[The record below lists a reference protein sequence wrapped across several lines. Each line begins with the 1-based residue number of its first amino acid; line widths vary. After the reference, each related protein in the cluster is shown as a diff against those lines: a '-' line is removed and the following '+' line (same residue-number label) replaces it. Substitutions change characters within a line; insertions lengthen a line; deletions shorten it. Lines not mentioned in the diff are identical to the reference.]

1 MKKRRLKIKKGQ
13 RYLVDSYCSVRHIAE
28 VTRPDMPDGF
38 YGILVDV
45 NDIKRL
51 NEAGVPAESISDE
64 FFVFEYHIVKRVY
77 ATNRKISKKGRSCK
91 VYRRKK

>member
-13 RYLVDSYCSVRHIAE
+13 RYLVDSYCSVRHVAE

-38 YGILVDV
+38 YGCLVDPK
-45 NDIKRL
+45 DIKRF
-51 NEAGVPAESISDE
+51 NDASVPINNMTDE

-77 ATNRKISKKGRSCK
+77 RNAKKRRSGNIHRGK
-91 VYRRKK
+91 A